1 MIKSRKGARER
12 LDVIRPQHFGRS
24 QIFSPSLLFIFAWQS
39 PTELAAS
46 LGEFGVSIK
55 SLGSSDSNEPLSSAL
70 TQLGDVQSKLKD
82 IQLAQVR
89 SPEQTLQQMERRMAL
104 RGPACP
110 SRCACAHAGRV

>member
-1 MIKSRKGARER
+1 MIKSRKGARAR
-12 LDVIRPQHFGRS
+12 VAAIRPGHAGHQLKR
-24 QIFSPSLLFIFAWQS
+24 LLPFVLAWQA
-39 PTELAAS
+39 PAELAAS

-89 SPEQTLQQMERRMAL
+89 RPPRSNAATGWSGARR
-104 RGPACP
+104 
-110 SRCACAHAGRV
+110 